1 MSGNKEL
8 FQKSCGR
15 KDKEGK
21 TKHKQKCSVKA
32 EANDFTNCKTTSRD
46 KKYEVDK
53 KTGKQTVELD
63 SKLECDYVNPPE
75 LDKKTLLKWK
85 RLAAIQQK
93 YENEPQVKIAQPIF
107 RKFMNWLDQQ
117 AEA

>member
-1 MSGNKEL
+1 MSGGKEL
-8 FQKSCGR
+8 FQKKCGR

-32 EANDFTNCKTTSRD
+32 EAQDYKSCHTTERE

-53 KTGKQTVELD
+53 KTGKKTVEID
-63 SKLECDYVNPPE
+63 SKLECDYVNPPK
-75 LDKKTLLKWK
+75 LNKKTLQRWSK
-85 RLAAIQQK
+85 LAAIQQK
-93 YENEPQVKIAQPIF
+93 YENEPKVQIAQPIF
-107 RKFMNWLDQQ
+107 RKFMNWLDAQ